1 MNHLQRGEGMRR
13 LLLLIVLVAGMGVPA
28 AWGRY
33 EAVTCRNAFTVE
45 QEESEGQKV
54 AAQVYQQM
62 PVLPESDPVTQYVQQ
77 LGARLVAHASGIA
90 WPYNFHVVASE
101 DINAFAVPG
110 GSIFVNL
117 GTVQAAETEA
127 QLAGVMAHEISH
139 VVLRHSTCNLSKQQ
153 GRNVLYGLGSVLS
166 SVLLGSGTAGSL
178 AQGALGIGQSLDFL
192 HMSRDDEKQADL
204 LGTGILYDAGYDPRG
219 LPQFFETIQAKTG
232 AGGAQFL
239 SDHPNPGNRTEYVN
253 AEIQTLPPRQ
263 GGTVTTAEFKRVHAL
278 AMSQH
283 AYAAKEVQ
291 AGVWKQTG
299 RYASGPGAS
308 AGRVNAPAGS
318 TGGSVPAGS
327 GASGTVASGAV
338 RLSRSALG
346 IGGQMARYQGPQYA
360 VNYPANWQK
369 NVDASGAVTFIPAGG
384 GGASGI
390 AYGVLID
397 TERQPGNGVS
407 DAASLGAATSALV
420 QRLSRQ
426 NGGLE
431 QVSGVTAMKVQGQLA
446 NAVEIRGQSPVV
458 DNGTTLKERDW
469 LVTVARPDGDLN
481 YMVFVSP
488 ERDFAMLKPL
498 FSSMA
503 KSFKAQ

>member
-1 MNHLQRGEGMRR
+1 MSDLQRVERMRR
-13 LLLLIVLVAGMGVPA
+13 LLILIALVAGAGVPT

-33 EAVTCRNAFTVE
+33 APVTCRNSFTVE
-45 QEESEGQKV
+45 QEISEGQKV
-54 AAQVYQQM
+54 AMQVYQQM

-77 LGARLVAHASGIA
+77 LGARLVAHAPGIA

-127 QLAGVMAHEISH
+127 QLAGVMAHEVSH
-139 VVLRHSTCNLSKQQ
+139 VVLRHSTCNLTAQQ
-153 GRNVLYGLGSVLS
+153 GKSVLYGLGSVLS

-192 HMSRDDEKQADL
+192 RMSRDDEKQADL
-204 LGTGILYDAGYDPRG
+204 VGTGILYDAGYDPRG

-253 AEIQTLPPRQ
+253 AEIRTLPPRQ

-278 AMSQH
+278 AMGQH
-283 AYAAKEVQ
+283 VYAAKEVQ
-291 AGVWKQTG
+291 AGVWKQAG

-308 AGRVNAPAGS
+308 AAPISAAPGASAESSAAGVS
-318 TGGSVPAGS
+318 S
-327 GASGTVASGAV
+327 GAAAGGAV
-338 RLSRSALG
+338 RLGRSALG
-346 IGGQMARYQGPQYA
+346 IGGRMVKYQGRQYA
-360 VNYPANWQK
+360 VNYPASWQK
-369 NVDASGAVTFIPAGG
+369 SVDASGAVTFVPAGG

-397 TERQPGNGVS
+397 KEKQPGNGVS
-407 DAASLGAATSALV
+407 DAASLGAATAALME
-420 QRLSRQ
+420 RLSQQ

-431 QVSGVTAMKVQGQLA
+431 QVGRVTAMKVQGQIA
-446 NAVEIRGQSPVV
+446 NAVELRGQSPVV
-458 DNGTTLKERDW
+458 ENGTALKERDW

-481 YMVFVSP
+481 YLVFVSP
-488 ERDFAMLKPL
+488 EGDFAMLKSL
-498 FSSMA
+498 FSSMVA
-503 KSFKAQ
+503 SFKAQ

>member
-1 MNHLQRGEGMRR
+1 
-13 LLLLIVLVAGMGVPA
+13 
-28 AWGRY
+28 
-33 EAVTCRNAFTVE
+33 
-45 QEESEGQKV
+45 
-54 AAQVYQQM
+54 
-62 PVLPESDPVTQYVQQ
+62 
-77 LGARLVAHASGIA
+77 
-90 WPYNFHVVASE
+90 
-101 DINAFAVPG
+101 
-110 GSIFVNL
+110 
-117 GTVQAAETEA
+117 
-127 QLAGVMAHEISH
+127 VMAHEISH

-204 LGTGILYDAGYDPRG
+204 LGTGILYDTGYDPRG

-278 AMSQH
+278 AMSEH

-299 RYASGPGAS
+299 HYASGPGAS

-327 GASGTVASGAV
+327 VASGAAV
-338 RLSRSALG
+338 RLSKSALG
-346 IGGQMARYQGPQYA
+346 IGDRMVKYQGPQYA
-360 VNYPANWQK
+360 VNYPASWQK
-369 NVDASGAVTFIPAGG
+369 SVDANGAVTFIPAGG

-407 DAASLGAATSALV
+407 DAASVGAATSALV
-420 QRLSRQ
+420 ERLSQQ
-426 NGGLE
+426 NGGLA
-431 QVSGVTAMKVQGQLA
+431 QVGGVTTMKVQGQIA
-446 NAVEIRGQSPVV
+446 NAVELRGQSPVV
-458 DNGTTLKERDW
+458 ENGTALKERDW

-488 ERDFAMLKPL
+488 EGDFTMLKPL

>member
-1 MNHLQRGEGMRR
+1 MRR
-13 LLLLIVLVAGMGVPA
+13 LLLLFVLVAGVGVPA

-77 LGARLVAHASGIA
+77 LGARLAAHAPGIA

-139 VVLRHSTCNLSKQQ
+139 VVLRHSTCNLTAQQ
-153 GRNVLYGLGSVLS
+153 GKSVLYGLGSVLS
-166 SVLLGSGTAGSL
+166 SVLLGNGTAGSL

-204 LGTGILYDAGYDPRG
+204 LGTGILYDTGYDPRG

-253 AEIQTLPPRQ
+253 AEIRTLPPRQ
-263 GGTVTTAEFKRVHAL
+263 GGTVTTAEFKRIHAL
-278 AMSQH
+278 AMSQR

-299 RYASGPGAS
+299 HYASGPGAS
-308 AGRVNAPAGS
+308 AAPISGPGS
-318 TGGSVPAGS
+318 SAGGSVPAGS
-327 GASGTVASGAV
+327 GASGAAASGAAV

-346 IGGQMARYQGPQYA
+346 IGGRMVKYQGPQYA
-360 VNYPANWQK
+360 VTYPASWQK
-369 NVDASGAVTFIPAGG
+369 SVDASGAVTFLPAGG
-384 GGASGI
+384 GGVSGI

-397 TERQPGNGVS
+397 KEKPRGNGVS
-407 DAASLGAATSALV
+407 DAASLRAATSALV
-420 QRLSRQ
+420 ERLSQQ

-431 QVSGVTAMKVQGQLA
+431 QVGGVTAMRIQGQMA
-446 NAVEIRGQSPVV
+446 NGVELRGQSPVV
-458 DNGTTLKERDW
+458 ENGAALKERDW

-481 YMVFVSP
+481 YLVFVSP
-488 ERDFAMLKPL
+488 EGDFAMLRPL

-503 KSFKAQ
+503 ASFKAQ